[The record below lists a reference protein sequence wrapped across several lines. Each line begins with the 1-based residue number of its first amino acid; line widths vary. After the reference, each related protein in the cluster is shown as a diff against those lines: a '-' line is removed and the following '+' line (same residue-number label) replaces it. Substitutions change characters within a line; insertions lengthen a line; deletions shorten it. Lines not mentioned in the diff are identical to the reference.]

1 MYVNIRIFSPTLQRR
16 YVETTSSKMP
26 FTDKDGHLTKA
37 FKKEKH
43 DNASQLLDEYA
54 NRNWSR
60 RRLNLFRKIDKFG
73 SVWTSRYLIVPS
85 LFSSVAS
92 RGRGIST
99 CVKGGDT
106 HCKH

>member
-43 DNASQLLDEYA
+43 DNAS
-54 NRNWSR
+54 
-60 RRLNLFRKIDKFG
+60 
-73 SVWTSRYLIVPS
+73 
-85 LFSSVAS
+85 
-92 RGRGIST
+92 
-99 CVKGGDT
+99 
-106 HCKH
+106 HC